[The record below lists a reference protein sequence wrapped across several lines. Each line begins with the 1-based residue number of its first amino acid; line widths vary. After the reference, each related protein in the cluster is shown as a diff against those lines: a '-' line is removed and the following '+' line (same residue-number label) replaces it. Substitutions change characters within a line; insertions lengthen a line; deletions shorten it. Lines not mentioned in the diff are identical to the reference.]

1 MDAKPLS
8 NQAFVNAS
16 RSPAA
21 RLASFLLSD
30 LGGTVRAEPQP
41 AAVDIVDLETTAT
54 ASGAVLSPYG
64 TKGRFALA
72 PAHDSAVDAIGGA
85 LMAQYTYEPGP
96 AYLVTPYA
104 TVGQALL
111 TTAAVIARRLNRTT
125 LPPIDVSALQG
136 LFAVQTGAYA
146 YGPMAET
153 ARWNSSPRGQL
164 ATYSTYRAADD
175 WIFIGAST
183 HVFMLKVIQTLGLD
197 EILADPRSHE
207 DPRAFRGT
215 PLEQELWEQ
224 IGETIARQPRKYWL
238 RVFEE
243 AGIPA
248 GPILSIEEALVHP
261 QIAAAGLVEP
271 DESIGRL
278 ANLVRV
284 SKRGDASPRPVLSS
298 GPMPLSGVRVI
309 ELAGYI
315 AGSYAGRLLTD
326 LGADVVKVEPPG
338 GDPFRV
344 LGYGFVA
351 WNHAKRALSL
361 DLRAD
366 ADRRRLLN
374 LIRDADILLTNYRP
388 EALARMGVGRETL
401 FDVDPALVHC
411 TISAFGET
419 GPISHLPGFDPVVQG
434 FAGIMRRQGGA
445 DEPVKPQIAATD
457 YLSGMLSVIG
467 MLAARLA
474 QAERGGGYVV
484 QTSLLAAALLL
495 NEPAYAAV
503 RAGQPYLSG
512 GRDFRGPHP
521 FNGLHQTAD
530 GWILTVAPDI
540 SENGDRADALAYLDN
555 AIRGDSTDGALAR
568 LAGLSIPAVPA
579 LDPATLTDEPHFAT
593 NHLWHTVDQ
602 PEQGAITFPAPVLG
616 PSIAAPAPPIGQD
629 NDAETVWHT

>member
-8 NQAFVNAS
+8 NQTFVNAS

-21 RLASFLLSD
+21 RLASFVLTD
-30 LGGTVRAEPQP
+30 LGATVRKSP
-41 AAVDIVDLETTAT
+41 ANGDADIVDLEDAAS
-54 ASGAVLSPYG
+54 ASGVVLSPYG
-64 TKGRFALA
+64 RNGRYAAA
-72 PAHDSAVDAIGGA
+72 PVHESAIDAIGGA
-85 LMAQYTYEPGP
+85 LMAQYTYDPGP

-111 TTAAVIARRLNRTT
+111 TTSAILAHQLQRTAC
-125 LPPIDVSALQG
+125 PPTNVSALQG

-146 YGPMAET
+146 YGPTPDA
-153 ARWNSSPRGQL
+153 ARWKSSPRGQM
-164 ATYSTYRAADD
+164 ATYSTYQAADD

-183 HVFMLKVIQTLGLD
+183 HVFMLKVIQTLALD
-197 EILADPRSHE
+197 DILADPRTHE

-215 PLEQELWEQ
+215 PLEQQLWEQ
-224 IGETIARQPRKYWL
+224 IGETIAHHPRDHWL
-238 RVFEE
+238 RIFEE

-248 GPILSIEEALVHP
+248 GPILSMEEALAHP
-261 QIAAAGLVEP
+261 QIGAAELVEP
-271 DESIGRL
+271 GQPIGRL

-284 SKRGDASPRPVLSS
+284 SRRGDSRPRPVSAD
-298 GPMPLSGVRVI
+298 GPLPLSGVRVV

-315 AGSYAGRLLTD
+315 AGSYAGRLLAD

-344 LGYGFVA
+344 LGYGFIA

-361 DLRAD
+361 DLRAE
-366 ADRRRLLN
+366 AGRGRLLN
-374 LIRDADILLTNYRP
+374 LVRDADILLTNYRP

-401 FDVDPALVHC
+401 FEVNPALVHC

-419 GPISHLPGFDPVVQG
+419 GPIAHLPGFDPVVQG

-457 YLSGMLSVIG
+457 YLSGMLSVIA

-474 QAERGGGYVV
+474 QVERGGGYVV
-484 QTSLLAAALLL
+484 QTSLLAAAMLL
-495 NEPAYAAV
+495 NEPAYAAA

-512 GRDFRGPHP
+512 GRDFKGPHP

-530 GWILTVAPDI
+530 GWILTVASD
-540 SENGDRADALAYLDN
+540 NNRGGNHAKAFAYLD
-555 AIRGDSTDGALAR
+555 AGPRSDSTDGALRR
-568 LAGLSIPAVPA
+568 LAGFGVPAVPA
-579 LDPATLTDEPHFAT
+579 LDPSLLTDEPHFAA
-593 NHLWHTVDQ
+593 NDLWLTIDQ
-602 PEQGAITFPAPVLG
+602 PDQGAITFPAPVLG
-616 PSIAAPAPPIGQD
+616 PATAAPAPPVGQD
-629 NDAETVWHT
+629 NDVEVLWST